1 MKNALIV
8 ANLGGFASFLLDDI
22 DILQGMGYKVTFAA
36 NGNKLAWEDTKQA
49 LQERNV
55 EFIQVEF
62 DSQNPL
68 AKRNISAFRQ
78 LAKHLKSK
86 QYDLIHCHT
95 PIAGLVTRFAAAS
108 CRKKGTKVLYT
119 THGFAFTD
127 QSSWKQKALYGTME
141 DVGSFFC
148 DGIITINQ
156 EDYRNAQKL
165 HCRKVHYIHGMGV
178 DVDKF
183 SNAAGSRAEYRALL
197 EIGDRDVLVLS
208 VGELS
213 NRKNHKII
221 IEALSRL
228 PGSEHFV
235 YAICGNGID
244 GGTGEMLRKLADEK
258 NVRLKLLGFRAD
270 IPQLM
275 SCADIGAIPSIREGL
290 GLAGI
295 ESLASGVPVVGSAV
309 QGICDYIEDGKNG
322 FLCGPCDAEGF
333 AQAILKLAALDQKQR
348 LEMRDYCIQVAK
360 RFDKKIA
367 YQEKGAIYHQLL
379 LPDSQ

>member
-36 NGNKLAWEDTKQA
+36 NGDKLAWEDTKQA

-55 EFIQVEF
+55 EFMQVEF

-78 LAKHLKSK
+78 LAKHLKSV

-127 QSSWKQKALYGTME
+127 QSSWKQKALYRTME

-156 EDYRNAQKL
+156 EDYRNAKKL
-165 HCRKVHYIHGMGV
+165 HCRQVHYIHGMGV

-183 SNAAGSRAEYRALL
+183 SKAADSRAEYRALL
-197 EIGDRDVLVLS
+197 GVEEQDVLVMS

-213 NRKNHKII
+213 TRKNHKII
-221 IEALSRL
+221 IEALAQIPEKER
-228 PGSEHFV
+228 FV

-244 GGTGEMLRKLADEK
+244 GGTGELLRSLAEEK
-258 NVRLKLLGFRAD
+258 KVRLKLLGFRRD

-295 ESLASGVPVVGSAV
+295 ESLAVGVPVVGSAV
-309 QGICDYIEDGKNG
+309 QGIRDYIEDGKNG
-322 FLCGPCDAEGF
+322 FLCDAYDAEGF
-333 AQAILKLAALDQKQR
+333 ARAILKLSALDQQQR
-348 LEMRDYCIQVAK
+348 LEMKKDCIRAAK

-367 YQEKGAIYHQLL
+367 YQEKAAIYRQFL